1 MISTLL
7 FILYSTCSHLSFNT
21 PAMVLNLLLRRFS
34 WCTIT
39 PLCLWFLWFVL
50 VPQNV
55 SRYDSTD
62 AYLAGIFDTALVLNR
77 SSLTAILPVTA
88 ESVESLAERLMPLYD
103 AESCLYEIVVESPQS
118 LALRIKEVVHALVL
132 RSSGHNRP
140 VVSIHFYSSAR
151 QADFG
156 HYASKVSTDW
166 VLVLDEHGLFGVDA
180 PTRHRLLNP
189 VALPIPFGIC
199 GIATNGTCI
208 SSSNSPRPASYLVP
222 PFVTQTVLLQSGE
235 CIDRLVTSVV
245 FEKPCGV
252 ILSQQSHVMTR
263 CSCLDDTIDEERQ
276 KPLVQTVSKHP
287 VAPAQFAVLVPT
299 WHDLQSLSPLLC
311 HLQSQGF
318 IVTNLVYVD
327 EGKTYGN
334 LRSMG
339 CSLLYHTVTGR
350 NDEER
355 FGRLLQELHV
365 FQKIA
370 DVVIVP
376 KGEFP
381 LSLKAQQ
388 PGQTIVEIPRAEFRY
403 SQWMCSLT
411 LQEWQ
416 RICSNAQFL
425 YILTGI

>member
-1 MISTLL
+1 
-7 FILYSTCSHLSFNT
+7 
-21 PAMVLNLLLRRFS
+21 MVLNLLLRRFF

-39 PLCLWFLWFVL
+39 PLCLWFLWFAL
-50 VPQNV
+50 VPQKV
-55 SRYDSTD
+55 SRRDTTD
-62 AYLAGIFDTALVLNR
+62 AYLAGIFDTASILNR
-77 SSLTAILPVTA
+77 SSLTAILPVTV
-88 ESVESLAERLMPLYD
+88 ESFESLAERLMPLYD
-103 AESCLYEIVVESPQS
+103 AESCLYEIVVESPQC
-118 LALRIKEVVHALVL
+118 LALRIKQVVHALVL
-132 RSSGHNRP
+132 RSPGHNRP

-166 VLVLDEHGLFGVDA
+166 VLVLDEHGLHGVDA
-180 PTRHRLLNP
+180 LTRYRLLNP

-199 GIATNGTCI
+199 GITTNGTCI

-235 CIDRLVTSVV
+235 CINGLVSSIVV
-245 FEKPCGV
+245 TKPCGV
-252 ILSQQSHVMTR
+252 ILSQPSRLMAR
-263 CSCLDDTIDEERQ
+263 CSCLDDTIDVDEERQ
-276 KPLVQTVSKHP
+276 KPSVQTASKHL
-287 VAPAQFAVLVPT
+287 VASPRYSPAQFAVLVPT

-318 IVTNLVYVD
+318 IITNLVYAD
-327 EGKTYGN
+327 EGATYGN

-339 CSLLYHTVTGR
+339 CSLLYHTITGH

-355 FGRLLQELHV
+355 FGRLVQKLHV
-365 FQKIA
+365 LQKIA